1 MMDGTKDGKPSGEV
15 SADMRASAAEA
26 ILTAIRQKQLVE
38 RPLEGAHDL
47 RRLQKT
53 HEYIFQDTGSGDL
66 EKVLGGYKP
75 GELRKESPYNKIRTL
90 ETVDGEFYVAYSKR
104 DEAAMTRL
112 NDALAECQP
121 RNLRGLPVTEAA
133 EQLAKLYAELD
144 YVHPFGDGN
153 SRTLRAFT
161 RQLAR
166 DSGIDIQW
174 EKLADTA
181 IGRDRLRIAR
191 DKAVLEK
198 VLPELEGNDRAF
210 KSALITKG
218 RYAKMQDLQD
228 VLKIAVKPFD
238 KSIERQPDMTESLA
252 KVREHMLAKGWPAK
266 QADKAI
272 GQIQAKVNEPATPPV
287 KGPER

>member
-1 MMDGTKDGKPSGEV
+1 MNEKPIDDE
-15 SADMRASAAEA
+15 MRLRANEA
-26 ILTAIRQKQLVE
+26 IRTVLRKAELLE
-38 RPLEGAHDL
+38 RPLEGAHDVE
-47 RRLQKT
+47 RLQKT
-53 HEYIFQDTGSGDL
+53 HAYIFQDTDAKNLPS
-66 EKVLGGYKP
+66 VLGGYKP
-75 GELRKESPYNKIRTL
+75 GEFRQPSSYNKIRTL
-90 ETVDGEFYVAYSKR
+90 ETVPGEFYVAYSQR
-104 DEAAMTRL
+104 DETAMKRL
-112 NDALAECQP
+112 TTALTECQP
-121 RNLRGLPVTEAA
+121 KDLRGLPISEATNKIV
-133 EQLAKLYAELD
+133 KLYAELD

-166 DSGIDIQW
+166 DGGIDIQW

-191 DKAVLEK
+191 DKTVLEK

-218 RYAKMQDLQD
+218 RYAKMQDLEV
-228 VLKIAVKPFD
+228 VLKFAVKPFD
-238 KSIERQPDMTESLA
+238 RSIERQPDMTESLA

-272 GQIQAKVNEPATPPV
+272 GQIQAKVNEPAKPPV